1 MRDHFLT
8 KRQIE
13 VLLLEKDGLSHLEIA
28 KRLGRTVQDI
38 YVIDRRIRENVKKA
52 QNTLYLYED
61 TGGSIML
68 PFKGQC
74 ELIDILREIINES
87 DKNGIK
93 LKENI
98 IGLLTILRQAL
109 KSDISKGRI
118 KKNITIMIR
127 HDGTIKIL

>member
-38 YVIDRRIRENVKKA
+38 YVIDKRIRENVKKA

-68 PFKGQC
+68 PFKGQS

-98 IGLLTILRQAL
+98 IGLLTILRQTL

>member
-38 YVIDRRIRENVKKA
+38 YVIDKRIRENVKKA

-61 TGGSIML
+61 TGSSIML
-68 PFKGQC
+68 PFKGQS

-87 DKNGIK
+87 DRNGIK

>member
-38 YVIDRRIRENVKKA
+38 YVIDKRIRENVKKA

-68 PFKGQC
+68 PFKGQS
-74 ELIDILREIINES
+74 ELIDILREIINGS
-87 DKNGIK
+87 DRNGIK

-98 IGLLTILRQAL
+98 IGLLIILRQAL

>member
-52 QNTLYLYED
+52 QNTLYLYGD

-68 PFKGQC
+68 PCKGQS

-98 IGLLTILRQAL
+98 IGLLTILRQTL

>member
-13 VLLLEKDGLSHLEIA
+13 VLLLEKDGLSHSEIA

-38 YVIDRRIRENVKKA
+38 YVIDKRIRENVKKA

-68 PFKGQC
+68 PFKGQS

-87 DKNGIK
+87 DRNGIK

>member
-38 YVIDRRIRENVKKA
+38 YVIDKRIRENVKKA

-68 PFKGQC
+68 PFKGQS

-87 DKNGIK
+87 DRNGIK

>member
-8 KRQIE
+8 KRQME
-13 VLLLEKDGLSHLEIA
+13 VLLLEREGLSHLEIA
-28 KRLGRTVQDI
+28 KELGRTVQDI
-38 YVIDRRIRENVKKA
+38 YVIDKRIRENVKKA

-61 TGGSIML
+61 AGGAIML
-68 PFKGQC
+68 PFKVQS
-74 ELIDILREIINES
+74 ELIDILREIIHES

-118 KKNITIMIR
+118 KKNITIMISN
-127 HDGTIKIL
+127 DGTIRIL

>member
-38 YVIDRRIRENVKKA
+38 YVIDKRIRENVKKA

-68 PFKGQC
+68 PFKGQS

-87 DKNGIK
+87 DRKGIK

-118 KKNITIMIR
+118 KKNIF
-127 HDGTIKIL
+127 L

>member
-1 MRDHFLT
+1 VRDHFLT

-38 YVIDRRIRENVKKA
+38 YVIDKRIRENVKKA

-68 PFKGQC
+68 PFKGQS

-87 DKNGIK
+87 DRNGIK